1 MLFEQLDRLLDK
13 TVVFGYDRIGYLTR
27 RAFWNP
33 ADTDVDLTGRVCL
46 VTGANSGLGRAT
58 AEGLA
63 ARGAQTHLVC
73 RNAASG
79 EQARMEIRTATG
91 NPDVHLHLVDLSQQR
106 AIRDFCDA
114 FARRQSRLDVLINN
128 AGLLLNEREVS
139 PDGIEMSLA
148 VNVLAGH
155 MLIGLLLPL
164 LKNAPQARV
173 INVSSGGMYAVGLR
187 TQDRQYE
194 QEPYDGVRAYAH
206 TKRAQVVLTELYAEH
221 PGTEGILFFSMHPGW
236 ADTAGVQ
243 RSLPTFRMLTRPV
256 LRTAEQGADTI
267 LWLAVRRD
275 L

>member
-1 MLFEQLDRLLDK
+1 
-13 TVVFGYDRIGYLTR
+13 
-27 RAFWNP
+27 
-33 ADTDVDLTGRVCL
+33 
-46 VTGANSGLGRAT
+46 
-58 AEGLA
+58 
-63 ARGAQTHLVC
+63 
-73 RNAASG
+73 
-79 EQARMEIRTATG
+79 
-91 NPDVHLHLVDLSQQR
+91 
-106 AIRDFCDA
+106 
-114 FARRQSRLDVLINN
+114 
-128 AGLLLNEREVS
+128 
-139 PDGIEMSLA
+139 

-164 LKNAPQARV
+164 LKNASQARV

-243 RSLPTFRMLTRPV
+243 RSLPTFRMLTRPI
-256 LRTAEQGADTI
+256 LRTAQQGADTI

-275 L
+275 LNKRHNGTFWFDRRIRPTHRFKSTTNSAAEREQFLEYCNQLTGVNL